1 MRRLLYKTTLALS
14 LLPLAMY
21 GQTEVSQE
29 PVTLSLEDAMKY
41 AVKHNAST
49 KNARLDL
56 KIQKA
61 KNAEITGIALPQVSA
76 KGEFN
81 DYLNPIQ
88 SFVPAE
94 FIGGP
99 SGTFVAVPFTPKFS
113 TTASAS
119 ASQILFDGSVMV
131 ALQARN
137 ALIKLAEQSVSMS
150 EEELRY
156 NIQKSYY
163 SFVIAQK
170 QFKILSNSM
179 SVIRSSVNDANA
191 IYKEGLI
198 EKFDVDR
205 LTVQLNNLVSDS
217 IRIGG
222 MMTVVEQLLKYQLG
236 MDMEQQIVLTDTV
249 VDINMNTVSDL
260 LSNADF
266 DYQDRTEFKLMESK
280 LNLNK
285 YDLKR
290 HKFSALPSLAAFG
303 TAAYTY
309 STNTFADV
317 FKEQYI
323 FYSLVGLQLKVP
335 IFDGMQRH
343 NRVLQA
349 KYAVKKSE
357 NDLEN
362 LKLAIDFNL
371 ASSRTTLK
379 NAILASETKLR
390 NLELA
395 YTVLDMANKKYKAG
409 VGSNGDVSIAQ
420 GEMLSAQNDYF
431 QSMLDVVNAKS
442 DIQKA
447 LGKFK

>member
-14 LLPLAMY
+14 LLPFAMY

-119 ASQILFDGSVMV
+119 ASQVLFDGSVMV

-137 ALIKLAEQSVSMS
+137 ALIKLSQQSVSMS

-156 NIQKSYY
+156 NVQKAYY
-163 SFVIAQK
+163 AFVIAKQ
-170 QFKILSNSM
+170 QFKILTNSM
-179 SVIRSSVNDANA
+179 AVVRSSANDMKAV
-191 IYKEGLI
+191 YKEGLI
-198 EKFDVDR
+198 EKLEVDKI
-205 LTVQLNNLVSDS
+205 TVQLNNLISDS
-217 IRIGG
+217 IRIDG
-222 MMTVVEQLLKYQLG
+222 MMTVVEQLLKYQMG
-236 MDMEQQIVLTDTV
+236 MDMEQQIVLTDTA
-249 VDINMNTVSDL
+249 VDINMNTVSDM
-260 LSNADF
+260 LSITDF

-290 HKFSALPSLAAFG
+290 HKFSGLPSLAAFG

-323 FYSLVGLQLKVP
+323 FYSLVGLQLRVP
-335 IFDGMQRH
+335 IFDGLQRH
-343 NRVLQA
+343 NRVVQA

-357 NDLEN
+357 NELEN

-371 ASSRTTLK
+371 ASSKTTLK
-379 NAILASETKLR
+379 NAILASETKKR
-390 NLELA
+390 NLDLA
-395 YTVLDMANKKYKAG
+395 NTVLDVAYKKYKAG
-409 VGSNGDVSIAQ
+409 VGSNSEVTLAQ
-420 GEMLSAQNDYF
+420 SEMLKAQNDYF